1 GSVSARG
8 RSSREGTA
16 PGPHP
21 SLVGG
26 HPHGPGRRRA
36 AGLCGRAGTGGGHPV
51 RAELPRRDPVGVSG
65 WAHRPGPGPR
75 QPSGPVLHGGAR
87 PGLCADPRLGGAVRG
102 RPHLLVPRPR
112 GTGGH
117 GRARGPARPAG
128 PPRHPLLRAAAHIEG
143 GKRGRAGTRAPLE
156 HLSPA
161 NPEGPRDLKGAR
173 QRPTLPP
180 GYPGS
185 TIGAGG
191 LNFRVR
197 KGNGCLPSAIVTEP
211 GNYTWLEV
219 LPRAAAA
226 GAKALDLAGLR
237 RRDVVRTASHL
248 AHESLFLHLA
258 AELAQRLL
266 ELLWILDDY
275 SHNPTRIQAPAWG
288 LLPLPDGR
296 EA

>member
-1 GSVSARG
+1 MWARSCSTCWCRCSGCWCCSASGATCSCPRFAQ
-8 RSSREGTA
+8 RAWPSPSR
-16 PGPHP
+16 P
-21 SLVGG
+21 
-26 HPHGPGRRRA
+26 
-36 AGLCGRAGTGGGHPV
+36 
-51 RAELPRRDPVGVSG
+51 LPRNNSSPAG
-65 WAHRPGPGPR
+65 HRP
-75 QPSGPVLHGGAR
+75 L
-87 PGLCADPRLGGAVRG
+87 GL
-102 RPHLLVPRPR
+102 
-112 GTGGH
+112 
-117 GRARGPARPAG
+117 
-128 PPRHPLLRAAAHIEG
+128 
-143 GKRGRAGTRAPLE
+143 KK
-156 HLSPA
+156 S
-161 NPEGPRDLKGAR
+161 AR

-211 GNYTWLEV
+211 GNYTGLEV